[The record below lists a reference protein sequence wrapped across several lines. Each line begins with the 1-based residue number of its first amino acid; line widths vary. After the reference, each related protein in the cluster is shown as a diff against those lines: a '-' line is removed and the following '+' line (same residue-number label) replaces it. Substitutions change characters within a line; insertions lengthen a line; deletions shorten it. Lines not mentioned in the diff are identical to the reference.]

1 MYATQIGRRQEE
13 PGTGVDIISRSIWP
27 FGVHLR
33 ELTLGACKTLF
44 GGSQQPLYGLG
55 AVAFDGIPIVIQT
68 AVADEAKIELRRGV
82 AALGGK
88 NEVLDSAALHQRI
101 LTTARSIAPRS
112 LHSMRAFATIQEHV
126 SATSAL
132 SRIL

>member
-1 MYATQIGRRQEE
+1 MYAAQIGHRQEE

-33 ELTLGACKTLF
+33 ELTLSAWQTLF

-55 AVAFDGIPIVIQT
+55 TVAVDGIPIVIQT
-68 AVADEAKIELRRGV
+68 AVAEDAKIELRRGV

-101 LTTARSIAPRS
+101 LTTARSMLP
-112 LHSMRAFATIQEHV
+112 V
-126 SATSAL
+126 SAFDA
-132 SRIL
+132 RGCDDPGAR